1 MTVLAFH
8 SNSDS
13 PAAWGAALGALL
25 PGFDFRVSPALGER
39 SEIEAVLAWRPPPG
53 FFAGM
58 SGLRLVVNLGAGVD
72 SLVGRDDL
80 PPVPIARLNDP
91 GMVRLMTSY
100 VQFAVTRYARDIPAF
115 ERAQRR
121 GEWHYIHPR
130 ALDRIVVGVLGL
142 GELGGPAASALAGM
156 GYTVQGWSRSPK
168 AIDGVACHYGAE
180 GLDAVLRASE
190 ILVVLLPLTPATR
203 GLLGA
208 RELAL
213 LPAGAKLIN
222 VCRGPVVAEAA
233 LLAALAAGRLAEA
246 TLDVFDTEPLPA
258 GHPFWAMENVL
269 ITPHLA
275 SITVP
280 EAAAMDVAESIRRVQ
295 RGEPPL
301 HQVDPLRGY

>member
-8 SNSDS
+8 SASDD

-25 PGFDFRVSPALGER
+25 PGLDFRVSPELGDR
-39 SEIEAVLAWRPPPG
+39 TQIEAVLAWRPPNG

-58 SGLRLVVNLGAGVD
+58 TGLRLVVNLGAGVD

-100 VQFAVTRYARDIPAF
+100 VIFAVTRYARDIPHF

-121 GEWHYIHPR
+121 GAWDYIHPR
-130 ALDRIVVGVLGL
+130 ALDRIPVGVLGL
-142 GELGGPAASALAGM
+142 GELGGPAASALASM

-168 AIDGVACHYGAE
+168 TIPGVTCHHGAA
-180 GLDAVLRASE
+180 GLEAVLRASE

-208 RELAL
+208 AELAL

-222 VCRGPVVAEAA
+222 ACRGPVVAEPA
-233 LLAALAAGRLAEA
+233 LLDALRSGALAEA
-246 TLDVFDTEPLPA
+246 TLDVFNTEPLPE

-280 EAAAMDVAESIRRVQ
+280 EAAAQDVAESIRRVQ
-295 RGEPPL
+295 RGLPPL
-301 HQVDPLRGY
+301 HPVDPARGY